1 MSDRFEGNDGLVQ
14 LQQGDRTH
22 SHPSTHSKGRTEETI
37 SPGTIELKERSYQVE
52 GLSSGYIEN
61 GEKESYGEGDDSGQS
76 GSLSAA
82 ASSNNLRECLICI
95 LRSNACSMN
104 SVKRSLYKLKQTFPG
119 LKIPERNADLSN
131 LLKQI
136 AVYKAP
142 GVYALKDATR
152 ASVGPPLCTPTE
164 GEHANFL
171 SILEGK
177 KLRDVLQRAKRM
189 KCSKEVILSEED
201 FNSACLEYEEKY
213 SIFFRVHQLYRD
225 TRGARSSLK
234 LPMHPNDAKVLE
246 QLYSFLKEDLIK
258 LKSLIEDF
266 QSKCTNPTSH
276 SNCNNK

>member
-1 MSDRFEGNDGLVQ
+1 MQKIDATLQRADALVTAARDGATPRHVVDRIVAAG
-14 LQQGDRTH
+14 GDARAEDRRTIA
-22 SHPSTHSKGRTEETI
+22 T
-37 SPGTIELKERSYQVE
+37 
-52 GLSSGYIEN
+52 
-61 GEKESYGEGDDSGQS
+61 
-76 GSLSAA
+76 AA
-82 ASSNNLRECLICI
+82 AE
-95 LRSNACSMN
+95 
-104 SVKRSLYKLKQTFPG
+104 
-119 LKIPERNADLSN
+119 
-131 LLKQI
+131 
-136 AVYKAP
+136 
-142 GVYALKDATR
+142 LKDATR